1 MNIIIRRILTLPTTK
16 NISFQFPISE
26 TFKKIPYD
34 EQWESHDFVKNASL
48 LKHSKHNEKKTEN
61 LKLSSYTKTNG
72 NV

>member
-34 EQWESHDFVKNASL
+34 EQWETHDFVKNASL
-48 LKHSKHNEKKTEN
+48 LKHNEKKTEN
-61 LKLSSYTKTNG
+61 LKISSYTKTNG

>member
-1 MNIIIRRILTLPTTK
+1 MNIIIRRMLTLPTTK

-34 EQWESHDFVKNASL
+34 EQWEPHDFMKNTL
-48 LKHSKHNEKKTEN
+48 SKHNEKTKTEN
-61 LKLSSYTKTNG
+61 LKISSYTKTNA